1 MSAKKQ
7 SSSDQQKIHPVYA
20 VYGKDRRGISQQIEL
35 ITDNLL
41 GEDDHQ
47 VCLGSYDGDEIALAD
62 VLDELRTL
70 PFLAQRRLVVIKN
83 ADSFVSAHRE
93 ALEKYLEE
101 PSPNGVLL
109 LALSSFP
116 ANTRLAKRVKKIGQ
130 IYNCE
135 PVQPRD
141 LRKFLVDYAKN
152 NHNTQLT
159 PQAAALLI
167 DAGGDDYSILCNE
180 IDKLVIYLADQQN
193 QQKRIEPADVQELV
207 INNRQYN
214 VFNVIDAMTLNQ
226 AGLALQR
233 LGLMLQQDREAH
245 FKAVGAFAWH
255 FRRLYN
261 ARVLL
266 DKRVGEQ
273 AIIQQLRLWSQVNA
287 FMRQVKTLRIER
299 IARCLQQL
307 LEIDFASK
315 TGGNVQTGLEN
326 LIMGFC
332 RGII

>member
-159 PQAAALLI
+159 PQAAA
-167 DAGGDDYSILCNE
+167 
-180 IDKLVIYLADQQN
+180 
-193 QQKRIEPADVQELV
+193 
-207 INNRQYN
+207 
-214 VFNVIDAMTLNQ
+214 
-226 AGLALQR
+226 
-233 LGLMLQQDREAH
+233 
-245 FKAVGAFAWH
+245 
-255 FRRLYN
+255 
-261 ARVLL
+261 
-266 DKRVGEQ
+266 
-273 AIIQQLRLWSQVNA
+273 
-287 FMRQVKTLRIER
+287 
-299 IARCLQQL
+299 
-307 LEIDFASK
+307 
-315 TGGNVQTGLEN
+315 
-326 LIMGFC
+326 
-332 RGII
+332 